1 MNNLELATMIEN
13 AWMAYNAAVVN
24 RLHPE
29 QFKKQ
34 LANIM
39 INNASDIIRALRKP
53 DEQPKTEVE
62 TVVTGD
68 EATKTKKVKK

>member
-1 MNNLELATMIEN
+1 
-13 AWMAYNAAVVN
+13 MAYNAAVVN

-53 DEQPKTEVE
+53 DDQPKTEVE

>member
-34 LANIM
+34 LSNIM

-53 DEQPKTEVE
+53 DEQPKTE